1 MGVKGTVTDA
11 ETGKAIANAVIHAK
25 NITKMETGQRRSDDI
40 DHDVTSGM
48 FYTPTTVACSYIC

>member
-11 ETGKAIANAVIHAK
+11 ETGKGIPNAVIHTK
-25 NITKMETGQRRSDDI
+25 NVTRVGKGQRRGDDI

-48 FYTPTTVACSYIC
+48 FACSHLLWLTSY

>member
-11 ETGKAIANAVIHAK
+11 ETGKAISNAVLHTK
-25 NITKMETGQRRSDDI
+25 NVTRIVGTDQRRSDDI

-48 FYTPTTVACSYIC
+48 FYTLNHH